1 MCASGIEFLIKTFNF
16 VSHCVSFDAVS
27 FREFHITLDQRF
39 FVTIIKLSIYLIP

>member
-1 MCASGIEFLIKTFNF
+1 MYASGIEFLIKTFNF
-16 VSHCVSFDAVS
+16 VSHYVSFDAVS